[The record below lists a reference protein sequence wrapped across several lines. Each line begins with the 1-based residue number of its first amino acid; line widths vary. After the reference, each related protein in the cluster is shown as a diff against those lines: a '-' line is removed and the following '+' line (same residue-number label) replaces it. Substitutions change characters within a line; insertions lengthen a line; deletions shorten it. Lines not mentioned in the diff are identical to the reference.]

1 MFFYL
6 LLFSVKSLVVA
17 RREESLR
24 LYHLQVLDIVCRIEL
39 LVDHPILEDLSL
51 HQVQIVVWL
60 AICHCD
66 VSQLENRE

>member
-51 HQVQIVVWL
+51 H
-60 AICHCD
+60 
-66 VSQLENRE
+66 